1 MDNTQVTIL
10 AITSFIAGFLICKTW
25 FATNIAEYFIYKDGY
40 IQRVGETP
48 PDETYPDLRN
58 V

>member
-1 MDNTQVTIL
+1 MDNTQIAIL
-10 AITSFIAGFLICKTW
+10 AIASFVAGFLICKTW
-25 FATNIAEYFIYKDGY
+25 FSTNIAEYFIYKSGF

-48 PDETYPDLRN
+48 PDETYPDLRQ

>member
-1 MDNTQVTIL
+1 
-10 AITSFIAGFLICKTW
+10 LICKTW
-25 FATNIAEYFIYKDGY
+25 FATNIAEYFIYRSGY

-48 PDETYPDLRN
+48 PDETYPDLRD